1 MSNKNNFSA
10 VLVKSDDPTVTRPLY
25 VKAVDSSAKTV
36 TIKFPGA
43 ESGIY
48 NI

>member
-1 MSNKNNFSA
+1 MTNKDGFSA
-10 VLVKSDDPTVTRPLY
+10 SLVKKSDPTVIRPLY
-25 VKAVDSSAKTV
+25 VISINSSAKTV